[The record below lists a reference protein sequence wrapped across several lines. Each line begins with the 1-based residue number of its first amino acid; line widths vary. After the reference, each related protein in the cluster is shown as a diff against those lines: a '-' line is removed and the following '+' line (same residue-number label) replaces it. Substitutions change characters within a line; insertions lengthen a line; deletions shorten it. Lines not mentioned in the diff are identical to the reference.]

1 MGEVTGPIRT
11 LPGSA
16 HDLPAGATCDEH
28 PDRPAVVRIQGETD
42 SFGSELNDMCQ
53 ECADEYRAWRRS
65 PEASTGQCERC
76 HKEAT
81 DLRATR
87 DYDEGMYG
95 RVYEVCGACR
105 KRSDDEARAE
115 LEQYERDSDDFE
127 DRP

>member
-1 MGEVTGPIRT
+1 MAEVTGPIRT
-11 LPGSA
+11 LPGA
-16 HDLPAGATCDEH
+16 VHELPEGAKCDEH
-28 PDRPAVVRIQGETD
+28 PDRPAVARIQGETD

-65 PEASTGQCERC
+65 PEASTGQCEWCER
-76 HKEAT
+76 EAT

-105 KRSDDEARAE
+105 KRVNDEAAAE
-115 LEQYERDSDDFE
+115 LAQYDDW
-127 DRP
+127 DDD